1 MLEGLKDKLNKL
13 RIDEDAVWFQVIDR
27 EVQFEIIRLNT
38 EDQLFEE
45 GIDSNSDR
53 LEGFGGKNYLVG
65 GEYAPY
71 TVMKKIEKGQRYDHP
86 TLKNSGRFYKSF
98 VVKVDSKGMQVMAD
112 FNVTGDDGGSGN
124 ILDSLKNGL
133 NVLGLT
139 EENKGLLRDM
149 LIVKYREYIR
159 DKIATL

>member
-1 MLEGLKDKLNKL
+1 
-13 RIDEDAVWFQVIDR
+13 
-27 EVQFEIIRLNT
+27 
-38 EDQLFEE
+38 
-45 GIDSNSDR
+45 
-53 LEGFGGKNYLVG
+53 
-65 GEYAPY
+65 
-71 TVMKKIEKGQRYDHP
+71 MKKKEKGQRYDHP

-149 LIVKYREYIR
+149 LIVRYREYIR
-159 DKIATL
+159 DIIAL